1 MPNKMIKTYKKELK
15 LTNCGFDNDP
25 ELMVR
30 SQWQSRSKNNF
41 YLLYRWFV
49 AVFVTAVVIISMQSH
64 IKKYNFGLF
73 FIYLTHWGILVN
85 MVVGILGA
93 VLVTI
98 WHFHTN
104 FKGTYLINN
113 FKVVCF
119 S

>member
-1 MPNKMIKTYKKELK
+1 MPNKMIKTYRKELK

-41 YLLYRWFV
+41 YLLYRWLV
-49 AVFVTAVVIISMQSH
+49 AVFVTAVVIISMHSD
-64 IKKYNFGLF
+64 IKMNRFGQF
-73 FIYLTHWGILVN
+73 FIYLTHWGILLN
-85 MVVGILGA
+85 MVVGVLGA

-104 FKGTYLINN
+104 FQGTYT
-113 FKVVCF
+113 
-119 S
+119 